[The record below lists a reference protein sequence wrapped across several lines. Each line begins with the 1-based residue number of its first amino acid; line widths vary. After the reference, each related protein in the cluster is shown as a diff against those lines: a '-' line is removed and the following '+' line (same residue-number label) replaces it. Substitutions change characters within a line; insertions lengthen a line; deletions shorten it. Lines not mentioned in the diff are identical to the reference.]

1 MLSPD
6 EGFTPLM
13 VNLITTTATLGMRAR
28 LTQLLI
34 AKSVIEAL
42 FVAVVAVV
50 FYYTAFSPHFRGWSD
65 VADAQ
70 QVAGWAVNEAAPDVP
85 VEVQVYIDGRFVADA
100 LAVRPRP
107 DVLAA
112 GRSTTELCGFQLET
126 PPLVAG
132 EHEARVYAVHASEG
146 GARRT
151 LQQIGLPLRFLVAP
165 GEAVSNP

>member
-1 MLSPD
+1 M
-6 EGFTPLM
+6 FK
-13 VNLITTTATLGMRAR
+13 LISSTATFDVRAR

-42 FVAVVAVV
+42 FVAFVAVV

-65 VADAQ
+65 VADAR
-70 QVAGWAVNEAAPDVP
+70 QVAGWAVNEIAPDAP
-85 VEVQVYIDGRFVADA
+85 VEVQVYIDGRFVADE
-100 LAVRPRP
+100 LATRPRP

-112 GRSTTELCGFQLET
+112 GRSTTELCGFQLDT
-126 PPLVAG
+126 PPLAAG

-151 LQQIGLPLRFLVAP
+151 LQQIGLPLRFLVGP
-165 GEAVSNP
+165 GEAGSNR